1 DTAKVPDERIVD
13 AMRDIVLDPN
23 DPRVVEE
30 ARKQGIEENWITA
43 AQRSPAYMLF
53 KKWRIAMPNHPEFRT
68 LPMNF
73 YVPPLSPVLHN
84 AKAESGGTFDPD
96 SADFFSEIEKMR
108 VPVRYLANLLSAGNE
123 QIIIESL
130 KKQMAARLYRR
141 QQRIGDVGEAAVKTA
156 LSATGLTPHDC
167 DEIYKLVSLATYQ
180 ERFVIPE
187 THRETKST
195 VDPRTMYE
203 KRGTV
208 GFGTKKKEMLARE
221 W

>member
-1 DTAKVPDERIVD
+1 VE
-13 AMRDIVLDPN
+13 AMRDIILDPN
-23 DPRVVEE
+23 DPKVIEE
-30 ARKQGIEENWITA
+30 AKKQGISDNWIVA
-43 AQRSPAYMLF
+43 AQQSPAYMLF

-84 AKAESGGTFDPD
+84 AKAENGGTFDGE
-96 SADFFSEIEKMR
+96 SMEFFNSIDKMR
-108 VPVRYLANLLSAGNE
+108 IPVRYLANLLSAGNE
-123 QIIIESL
+123 QVVIESL
-130 KKQMAARLYRR
+130 KKQMAVRLWVR
-141 QQRIGDVGEAAVKTA
+141 QQRVGDIGDSAAKAA
-156 LSATGLTPHDC
+156 LSAVGLTPEDAF
-167 DEIYKLVSLATYQ
+167 EIYKLVSLGTFQ

-187 THRETKST
+187 THRETMTT

-208 GFGTKKKEMLARE
+208 GFGQKKQELVSRQ